1 MRRPTDGRDIALP
14 VFAASGRENAP
25 PASVDAGYPSLARYS
40 PPMADTPSTRA
51 PRLIVVPLVLG
62 IIGSIALLIFA
73 ELGYQRLESAAQRV
87 AASLELQSSLYE
99 AHALVVDAEA
109 GTRGY
114 LLTGRD
120 EYLGPYRDALPKIEQ
135 TSTRLRELTRT
146 IGTPELRES
155 ASRLNTLIGKKLAEM
170 EATLALNE
178 RSGRDVAFELMNTG
192 IGRRTMDSIRAEVA
206 LMVQQQGRV
215 WSEGASRWTNDLS
228 IIRIGL
234 QAMTAFT
241 ILLLIVV
248 WMLVRRDT
256 SHREQ
261 ERLRLAGEQARLEAV
276 VDERTA
282 ELSELSN
289 YLQSVREDEKSRI
302 ARELHDEMGG
312 ILVGAKMD
320 VAAAAKQLGQPDAS
334 NAEAR
339 LKRALKSLDD
349 GIAVKRRIIEDLR
362 PTLLDNLGLGAA
374 LDWLVRGTCERAGL
388 GCTLNL
394 DERADDLPPE
404 QSIAIYRIVQEAL
417 TNVLKYAKAKN
428 VAVDLVRSAGGV
440 SLSFSDDGIGLPE
453 DALSNHLSHGI
464 AGIRQR
470 VRALHGEFAIRGT
483 PGHGTLID
491 VHLPVTE
498 P

>member
-1 MRRPTDGRDIALP
+1 
-14 VFAASGRENAP
+14 
-25 PASVDAGYPSLARYS
+25 
-40 PPMADTPSTRA
+40 MADPSSTHV
-51 PRLIVVPLVLG
+51 PRLIVYPLVLG
-62 IIGSIALLIFA
+62 ITAALALLVFA

-87 AASLELQSSLYE
+87 VSSLELQAALYE
-99 AHALVVDAEA
+99 AHSLVVDAEA
-109 GTRGY
+109 GQRGY

-120 EYLGPYRDALPKIEQ
+120 EYLVPYREALPKLEQ
-135 TSTRLRELTRT
+135 TFTRLRELTRT
-146 IGTPELRES
+146 IGTPELRDS
-155 ASRLNTLIGKKLAEM
+155 TSRLDTLIGKKLAEM

-206 LMVQQQGRV
+206 LMSQQQREV
-215 WSEGASRWTNDLS
+215 WSEGATRWARDLAV
-228 IIRIGL
+228 IRIGL

-241 ILLLIVV
+241 VLLLIVV

-256 SHREQ
+256 THREQ
-261 ERLRLAGEQARLEAV
+261 ERMRLASERARLENV

-302 ARELHDEMGG
+302 SRELHDEMGG

-320 VAAAAKQLGQPDAS
+320 VASAVKQLGKIDPAID
-334 NAEAR
+334 AR
-339 LKRALKSLDD
+339 LARVLKSLDD

-388 GCTLNL
+388 GCTLNF
-394 DERADDLPPE
+394 DDRADALPPE

-417 TNVLKYAKAKN
+417 TNVLKYAKARN
-428 VAVDLVRSAGGV
+428 VAVDLVRLAGGV
-440 SLSFSDDGIGLPE
+440 SLSFSDDGVGLPE

-470 VRALHGEFAIRGT
+470 VRALHGDFVIRGT
-483 PGHGTLID
+483 PGQGTLLD
-491 VHLPVTE
+491 VQLPVAE
-498 P
+498 S

>member
-1 MRRPTDGRDIALP
+1 MPDSA
-14 VFAASGRENAP
+14 
-25 PASVDAGYPSLARYS
+25 YARVS
-40 PPMADTPSTRA
+40 
-51 PRLIVVPLVLG
+51 RLIVFPLLLG
-62 IIGSIALLIFA
+62 IVGSLALLLFA

-99 AHALVVDAEA
+99 AQALVVDAEA
-109 GTRGY
+109 GQRGY

-120 EYLGPYRDALPKIEQ
+120 EYLVPYREALAKIEP
-135 TSTRLRELTRT
+135 TFTRLRELTRT
-146 IGTPELRES
+146 IGTPELRDS

-192 IGRRTMDSIRAEVA
+192 IGRRTMDAIRAEVA
-206 LMVQQQGRV
+206 LMTQQQREV
-215 WSEGASRWTNDLS
+215 WSEGAERWARDLS
-228 IIRIGL
+228 IIRVGL

-256 SHREQ
+256 AHREQ
-261 ERLRLAGEQARLEAV
+261 ERMRLAGEQARLENV

-320 VAAAAKQLGQPDAS
+320 VAAAAKQLGQADTSA
-334 NAEAR
+334 AATR
-339 LKRALKSLDD
+339 LSRAIKSLDD

-388 GCTLNL
+388 GCSINL
-394 DERADDLPPE
+394 DDRADALPPE

-417 TNVLKYAKAKN
+417 TNVLKYAKAKS
-428 VAVDLVRSAGGV
+428 VTVDLVRSAGGV
-440 SLSFSDDGIGLPE
+440 TLSFADDGVGLPE

-470 VRALHGEFAIRGT
+470 VRALHGEFTIRGA
-483 PGHGTLID
+483 PGEGTLID
-491 VHLPVTE
+491 VHLPLS
-498 P
+498 

>member
-1 MRRPTDGRDIALP
+1 MPDSA
-14 VFAASGRENAP
+14 
-25 PASVDAGYPSLARYS
+25 YARVS
-40 PPMADTPSTRA
+40 
-51 PRLIVVPLVLG
+51 RLIVFPLLLG
-62 IIGSIALLIFA
+62 IVGSLALLLFA

-99 AHALVVDAEA
+99 AQALVVDAEA
-109 GTRGY
+109 GQRGY

-120 EYLGPYRDALPKIEQ
+120 EYLVPYREALAKIEP
-135 TSTRLRELTRT
+135 TFTRLRELTRT
-146 IGTPELRES
+146 IGTPELRDS

-192 IGRRTMDSIRAEVA
+192 IGRRTMDAIRAEVA
-206 LMVQQQGRV
+206 LMTQQQREV
-215 WSEGASRWTNDLS
+215 WSEGAERWARDLS
-228 IIRIGL
+228 IIRVGL

-256 SHREQ
+256 AHREQ
-261 ERLRLAGEQARLEAV
+261 ERLRLAGEQARLENV

-320 VAAAAKQLGQPDAS
+320 VAAAAKQLGQADTSA
-334 NAEAR
+334 AATRLAR
-339 LKRALKSLDD
+339 AIKSLDD

-388 GCTLNL
+388 GCSINL
-394 DERADDLPPE
+394 DDRADALPPE

-417 TNVLKYAKAKN
+417 TNVLKYAKAKS
-428 VAVDLVRSAGGV
+428 VTVDLVRSAGGV
-440 SLSFSDDGIGLPE
+440 TLSFADDGVGLPE

-470 VRALHGEFAIRGT
+470 VRALHGEFTIRGA
-483 PGHGTLID
+483 PGEGTLID
-491 VHLPVTE
+491 VHLPLS
-498 P
+498 

>member
-1 MRRPTDGRDIALP
+1 MPDSA
-14 VFAASGRENAP
+14 
-25 PASVDAGYPSLARYS
+25 YARVS
-40 PPMADTPSTRA
+40 
-51 PRLIVVPLVLG
+51 RLIVFPLLLG
-62 IIGSIALLIFA
+62 IVGSLALLLFA

-99 AHALVVDAEA
+99 AQALVVDAEA
-109 GTRGY
+109 GQRGY

-120 EYLGPYRDALPKIEQ
+120 EYLVPYREALAKIEP
-135 TSTRLRELTRT
+135 TFTRLRELTRT
-146 IGTPELRES
+146 IGTPELRDS

-192 IGRRTMDSIRAEVA
+192 IGRRTMDAIRAEVA
-206 LMVQQQGRV
+206 LMTQQQREV
-215 WSEGASRWTNDLS
+215 WSEGAERWARDLS
-228 IIRIGL
+228 IIRVGL

-256 SHREQ
+256 AHREQ
-261 ERLRLAGEQARLEAV
+261 ERLRLAGEQARLENV

-320 VAAAAKQLGQPDAS
+320 VAAAAKQLGQADTSA
-334 NAEAR
+334 AATR
-339 LKRALKSLDD
+339 LSRAIKSLDD

-388 GCTLNL
+388 GCSINL
-394 DERADDLPPE
+394 DDRADALPPE

-417 TNVLKYAKAKN
+417 TNVLKYAKAKS
-428 VAVDLVRSAGGV
+428 VTVDLVRSAGGV
-440 SLSFSDDGIGLPE
+440 TLSFADDGVGLPE

-470 VRALHGEFAIRGT
+470 VRALHGEFTIRGA
-483 PGHGTLID
+483 PGEGTLID
-491 VHLPVTE
+491 VHLPLS
-498 P
+498 

>member
-1 MRRPTDGRDIALP
+1 MA
-14 VFAASGRENAP
+14 E
-25 PASVDAGYPSLARYS
+25 S
-40 PPMADTPSTRA
+40 PGIRA
-51 PRLIVVPLVLG
+51 PRLIVFPLLLG
-62 IIGSIALLIFA
+62 IIGSLALLIFA
-73 ELGYQRLESAAQRV
+73 ELGHQRLESAAQRV

-99 AHALVVDAEA
+99 AQALVVDAEA
-109 GTRGY
+109 GQRGY

-120 EYLGPYRDALPKIEQ
+120 EYLGPYRDALAKIEP
-135 TSTRLRELTRT
+135 TFTRLRELTRT

-155 ASRLNTLIGKKLAEM
+155 TMRLNTLIGKKLAEM

-192 IGRRTMDSIRAEVA
+192 IGRRTMDAIRAEVA
-206 LMVQQQGRV
+206 LMSQQQREV
-215 WSEGASRWTNDLS
+215 WSEGASRWTSDLS

-256 SHREQ
+256 AHREA
-261 ERLRLAGEQARLEAV
+261 ERQRLASEQARLESI

-282 ELSELSN
+282 ELSELST
-289 YLQSVREDEKSRI
+289 YLQTVREDEKSRI

-320 VAAAAKQLGQPDAS
+320 VAAAAKQLGQPDTSA
-334 NAEAR
+334 AATRLAR
-339 LKRALKSLDD
+339 AMKSLDD

-388 GCTLNL
+388 GCTISL
-394 DERADDLPPE
+394 DERADALSPE

-428 VAVDLVRSAGGV
+428 VAVDLVRSGGGV
-440 SLSFSDDGIGLPE
+440 TLSFSDDGIGLPD

-470 VRALHGEFAIRGT
+470 VRALHGEFSIRGT

-491 VHLPVTE
+491 VHLPVAE
-498 P
+498 A

>member
-1 MRRPTDGRDIALP
+1 M
-14 VFAASGRENAP
+14 
-25 PASVDAGYPSLARYS
+25 DAGYASVARYS
-40 PPMADTPSTRA
+40 PAMPDSPYSHV
-51 PRLIVVPLVLG
+51 PRLIVFPLILG
-62 IIGSIALLIFA
+62 IIGSLALLLFA

-99 AHALVVDAEA
+99 AQALVVDAEA
-109 GTRGY
+109 GQRGY

-120 EYLGPYRDALPKIEQ
+120 EYLLPYREALPKLDQ
-135 TSTRLRELTRT
+135 TLTRLRELTRT
-146 IGTPELRES
+146 IGTPELRDA
-155 ASRLNTLIGKKLAEM
+155 ASRLDTLVGKKLAEM
-170 EATLALNE
+170 EAMLSLNE

-206 LMVQQQGRV
+206 LMVRQQREV
-215 WSEGASRWTNDLS
+215 WSEGATRWARDLS
-228 IIRIGL
+228 VIRIGL

-241 ILLLIVV
+241 ILLLMVV

-256 SHREQ
+256 SHREL
-261 ERLRLAGEQARLEAV
+261 ERLRLASEQARLESI

-289 YLQSVREDEKSRI
+289 YLQSVREDEKTRI

-320 VAAAAKQLGQPDAS
+320 VAAAAKQLGQADTSGAD
-334 NAEAR
+334 AR

-388 GCTLNL
+388 ACTLNL
-394 DERADDLPPE
+394 DERADALPPE

-417 TNVLKYAKAKN
+417 TNVLKYAKAEN
-428 VAVDLVRSAGGV
+428 VTVDLVRSAGGV
-440 SLSFSDDGIGLPE
+440 TLSFSDDGVGMPD

-464 AGIRQR
+464 SGIRQR
-470 VRALHGEFAIRGT
+470 VRALHGEFTIRGT

-491 VHLPVTE
+491 VHLPVSGN
-498 P
+498 

>member
-1 MRRPTDGRDIALP
+1 MPDSA
-14 VFAASGRENAP
+14 
-25 PASVDAGYPSLARYS
+25 YARVS
-40 PPMADTPSTRA
+40 
-51 PRLIVVPLVLG
+51 RLIVFPLLLG
-62 IIGSIALLIFA
+62 IVGSLALLLFA

-99 AHALVVDAEA
+99 AQALVVDAEA
-109 GTRGY
+109 GQRGY

-120 EYLGPYRDALPKIEQ
+120 EYLVPYREALAKIEP
-135 TSTRLRELTRT
+135 TFTRLRELTRT
-146 IGTPELRES
+146 IGTPELRDS

-192 IGRRTMDSIRAEVA
+192 IGRRTMDAIRAEVA
-206 LMVQQQGRV
+206 LMTQQQREV
-215 WSEGASRWTNDLS
+215 WSEGAERWARDLS
-228 IIRIGL
+228 IIRVGL

-256 SHREQ
+256 AHREQ
-261 ERLRLAGEQARLEAV
+261 ERLRLAGEQARLENV

-320 VAAAAKQLGQPDAS
+320 VAAAAKQLGQADTSA
-334 NAEAR
+334 AATR
-339 LKRALKSLDD
+339 LSRAIKSLDD

-388 GCTLNL
+388 GCSINL
-394 DERADDLPPE
+394 DDRADALPPE

-417 TNVLKYAKAKN
+417 TNVLKYAKAKS
-428 VAVDLVRSAGGV
+428 VTVDLVRSAGGV
-440 SLSFSDDGIGLPE
+440 TLSFADDGVGLPE

-470 VRALHGEFAIRGT
+470 VRALHGEFTVRGT
-483 PGHGTLID
+483 PGEGTLID
-491 VHLPVTE
+491 VHLPLS
-498 P
+498 

>member
-1 MRRPTDGRDIALP
+1 MPDSA
-14 VFAASGRENAP
+14 
-25 PASVDAGYPSLARYS
+25 YARVS
-40 PPMADTPSTRA
+40 
-51 PRLIVVPLVLG
+51 RLIVFPLLLG
-62 IIGSIALLIFA
+62 IVGSLALLLFA

-99 AHALVVDAEA
+99 AQALVVDAEA
-109 GTRGY
+109 GQRGY

-120 EYLGPYRDALPKIEQ
+120 EYLVPYREALAKIEP
-135 TSTRLRELTRT
+135 TFTRLRELTRT
-146 IGTPELRES
+146 IGTPELRDS

-192 IGRRTMDSIRAEVA
+192 IGRRTMDAIRAEVA
-206 LMVQQQGRV
+206 LMTQQQREV
-215 WSEGASRWTNDLS
+215 WSEGAERWARDLS
-228 IIRIGL
+228 IIRVGL

-256 SHREQ
+256 AHREQ
-261 ERLRLAGEQARLEAV
+261 ERLRLAGEQARLENV

-320 VAAAAKQLGQPDAS
+320 VAAAADVSAWPSCFA
-334 NAEAR
+334 AATR
-339 LKRALKSLDD
+339 LSRAIKSLDD

-388 GCTLNL
+388 GCSINL
-394 DERADDLPPE
+394 DDRADALPPE

-417 TNVLKYAKAKN
+417 TNVLKYAKAKS
-428 VAVDLVRSAGGV
+428 VTVDLVRSAGGV
-440 SLSFSDDGIGLPE
+440 TLSFADDGVGLPE

-470 VRALHGEFAIRGT
+470 VRALHGEFTIRGA
-483 PGHGTLID
+483 PGEGTLID
-491 VHLPVTE
+491 VHLPLS
-498 P
+498 

>member
-1 MRRPTDGRDIALP
+1 MPDSA
-14 VFAASGRENAP
+14 
-25 PASVDAGYPSLARYS
+25 YARVS
-40 PPMADTPSTRA
+40 
-51 PRLIVVPLVLG
+51 RLIVFPLLLG
-62 IIGSIALLIFA
+62 IVGSLALLLFA

-99 AHALVVDAEA
+99 AQALVVDAEA
-109 GTRGY
+109 GQRGY

-120 EYLGPYRDALPKIEQ
+120 EYLVPYREALAKIEP
-135 TSTRLRELTRT
+135 TFTRLRELTRT
-146 IGTPELRES
+146 IGTPELRDS

-178 RSGRDVAFELMNTG
+178 RSGRDIAFELMNTG
-192 IGRRTMDSIRAEVA
+192 IGRRTMDAIRAEVA
-206 LMVQQQGRV
+206 LMTQQQREV
-215 WSEGASRWTNDLS
+215 WSEGAERWARDLS
-228 IIRIGL
+228 IIRVGL

-256 SHREQ
+256 AHREQ
-261 ERLRLAGEQARLEAV
+261 ERLRLAGEQARLENV

-320 VAAAAKQLGQPDAS
+320 VAAAAKQLGQADTSA
-334 NAEAR
+334 AATR
-339 LKRALKSLDD
+339 LSRAIKSLDD

-388 GCTLNL
+388 GCSINL
-394 DERADDLPPE
+394 DDRADALPPE

-417 TNVLKYAKAKN
+417 TNVLKYAKAKS
-428 VAVDLVRSAGGV
+428 VTVDLVRSAGGV
-440 SLSFSDDGIGLPE
+440 TLSFADDGVGLPE

-470 VRALHGEFAIRGT
+470 VRALHGEFTIRGA
-483 PGHGTLID
+483 PGEGTLID
-491 VHLPVTE
+491 VHLPLS
-498 P
+498 

>member
-1 MRRPTDGRDIALP
+1 MSD
-14 VFAASGRENAP
+14 
-25 PASVDAGYPSLARYS
+25 S
-40 PPMADTPSTRA
+40 PYTRV
-51 PRLIVVPLVLG
+51 PRLIVLPLVLG
-62 IIGSIALLIFA
+62 IVGSLGLLLFA

-99 AHALVVDAEA
+99 AQALVVDAEA
-109 GTRGY
+109 GERGY

-120 EYLGPYRDALPKIEQ
+120 EYLVPYREALPKIEQ
-135 TSTRLRELTRT
+135 TFTRLRELIRT
-146 IGTPELRES
+146 IGTPEMRDA

-178 RSGRDVAFELMNTG
+178 RSGREVAFELMNTG
-192 IGRRTMDSIRAEVA
+192 IGRRTMDAIRAEVA
-206 LMVQQQGRV
+206 LMTQQQREV
-215 WSEGASRWTNDLS
+215 WSEGASRWARDLS
-228 IIRIGL
+228 VIRIGL

-256 SHREQ
+256 TYREQ
-261 ERLRLAGEQARLEAV
+261 ERVRLAAEQARLESV

-320 VAAAAKQLGQPDAS
+320 VAAAVKQLGQADTS
-334 NAEAR
+334 IAETRLAR
-339 LKRALKSLDD
+339 AIKSLDD

-374 LDWLVRGTCERAGL
+374 LDWLVRGTCDRAGL
-388 GCTLNL
+388 ACELNL
-394 DERADDLPPE
+394 DERADALPPE

-417 TNVLKYAKAKN
+417 TNVLKYAKAKRIT
-428 VAVDLVRSAGGV
+428 VDLVRSAGGV
-440 SLSFSDDGIGLPE
+440 TLSFADDGVGMPE

-470 VRALHGEFAIRGT
+470 VRALHGEFTIRGT

-491 VHLPVTE
+491 VHLPVDE
-498 P
+498 N